1 MRAFITRPAP
11 GLLALILLTAP
22 GACDAAAGAAASA
35 PRVAVAPV
43 ARADTSRVAAAP
55 RPAATPRVAP
65 APRPATT
72 PRVAPAP
79 PPPATP
85 RATTAPHDTAMV
97 LRGGQEGTVFR
108 TLTVEGEDRIRIDV
122 ERPPLDLDLDPETAP
137 GLEPGGPREMLD
149 RSTPDLSLPLLATT
163 AREPSPFLAHPW
175 LSRFATG
182 AVARIRPQVKGVERW
197 RLVIADSHGNAVASY
212 QGRGDPPAEIAWDG
226 RTAGGATA
234 VPGLTY
240 SHVFEA
246 WDRAGNKR
254 SFVGEGFQIPAFRLE
269 PATGPVL
276 VFSGAEMAGSPGR
289 TAPGTPAAIA
299 PIVIEAGG
307 WINHGAPPDQPLRV
321 TVSARTLDQARA
333 LALDLARQLAAVT
346 LGDPGRIQTSATAQ
360 PDAPPEGTII
370 IASAR

>member
-1 MRAFITRPAP
+1 MRAFIARPVP

-22 GACDAAAGAAASA
+22 GASDAAPGAAPGA
-35 PRVAVAPV
+35 PRVAAAPG

-55 RPAATPRVAP
+55 PPAATSRNAP
-65 APRPATT
+65 TPRPATT

-79 PPPATP
+79 RPAGKP
-85 RATTAPHDTAMV
+85 RTVAAPHDTAIV

-163 AREPSPFLAHPW
+163 ARESSPYLAHPW
-175 LSRFATG
+175 LSRFASG
-182 AVARIRPQVKGVERW
+182 AIARFQPQVKGVERW
-197 RLVIADSHGNAVASY
+197 RLVIADSRGSAVASY
-212 QGRGDPPAEIAWDG
+212 EGRGDPPAQIAWDG
-226 RTAGGATA
+226 RTTSGAPA

-254 SFVGEGFQIPAFRLE
+254 SFVGGGFQIPAFRLE

-289 TAPGTPAAIA
+289 STPGTPAAIA
-299 PIVIEAGG
+299 PIVIEAAG
-307 WINHGAPPDQPLRV
+307 WINHGAPPEQPLRV
-321 TVSARTLDQARA
+321 TVTARTLDQARA
-333 LALDLARQLAAVT
+333 LAMDLARQLAAST

-360 PDAPPEGTII
+360 PDAPPEGTVI